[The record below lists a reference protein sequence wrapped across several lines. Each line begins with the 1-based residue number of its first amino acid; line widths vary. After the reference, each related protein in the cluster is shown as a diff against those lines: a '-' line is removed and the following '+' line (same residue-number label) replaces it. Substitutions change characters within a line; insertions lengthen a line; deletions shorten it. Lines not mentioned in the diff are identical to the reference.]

1 MSFDKRPDNR
11 KMDEPRKMKAVVGV
25 IPNAVGSAMFEIGD
39 TQALAAV
46 YGPRNLHPR
55 FKQNPLRGILRC
67 HYNMMPFSGAGDR
80 IRPGGGRRSK
90 EISMV
95 MEKSLAPIVNLN
107 AFPNTVVDIFVEFP
121 QTDAGSRCAGITAA
135 SMALA
140 HAGIEMKDLVSA
152 VAVGKVGD
160 KIVVDLDKKE
170 EDFEGEGGVTDIPIA
185 VLPHSGHITLLQA
198 DGAISRE
205 DLKKALELGVK
216 ACKEIYKV
224 QKDALKAAYKEE

>member
-1 MSFDKRPDNR
+1 MTYERPGGR
-11 KMDEPRKMKAVVGV
+11 KIDEPRKMKAVVGI
-25 IPNAVGSAMFEIGD
+25 IPNAAGSAMFEIGD

-67 HYNMMPFSGAGDR
+67 NYNMMPFSGTGDR

-95 MEKSLAPIVNLN
+95 MEKSLSPVLNLH
-107 AFPNTVVDIFVEFP
+107 AYPNTVVDVFVEFP

-135 SMALA
+135 AMALA
-140 HAGIEMKDLVSA
+140 HAGIEMKDLVAA

-170 EDFEGEGGVTDIPIA
+170 EDFEGKGGVTDIPIA
-185 VLPHSGHITLLQA
+185 VIPSTGQITLLQA
-198 DGAISRE
+198 DGAISRDE
-205 DLKKALELGVK
+205 LKKALELGVK
-216 ACKEIYKV
+216 AAKKVYKI

>member
-1 MSFDKRPDNR
+1 
-11 KMDEPRKMKAVVGV
+11 
-25 IPNAVGSAMFEIGD
+25 MFEIGD

-121 QTDAGSRCAGITAA
+121 QTDAGSRCAGP
-135 SMALA
+135 
-140 HAGIEMKDLVSA
+140 EMRH
-152 VAVGKVGD
+152 
-160 KIVVDLDKKE
+160 
-170 EDFEGEGGVTDIPIA
+170 GG
-185 VLPHSGHITLLQA
+185 
-198 DGAISRE
+198 
-205 DLKKALELGVK
+205 
-216 ACKEIYKV
+216 
-224 QKDALKAAYKEE
+224 